1 MNLSDNVTRDM
12 LADVIEQALE
22 DIEAYRSD
30 ARAAYKA
37 DNSDLFHMNMDIM
50 FGLAID
56 MFRSRLS
63 TSCEDDYTA
72 IERLGH
78 HGKDEF
84 EGSKNTEG
92 SVSQEN

>member
-1 MNLSDNVTRDM
+1 MNLSDNVTREM

-22 DIEAYRSD
+22 DIEAHRLE
-30 ARAAYKA
+30 ARAAYEA
-37 DNSDLFHMNMDIM
+37 DNSDSFHMNMDIM

-56 MFRSRLS
+56 VFRSRLS
-63 TSCEDDYTA
+63 TLCEDDYIA
-72 IERLGH
+72 IERVGH